1 MEKTQADA
9 IAQAVMEPHLRAQK
23 ATSDEIRAKRAAEEA
38 LLARRRRVAWFVLTG
53 SDIGAVIAY
62 FSGFRF
68 SLGIIWGGIA
78 GSAIGWLVTRRAA

>member
-9 IAQAVMEPHLRAQK
+9 AAQAILEPHLRAQE
-23 ATSDEIRAKRAAEEA
+23 ARSEEIRAKHAAEDA
-38 LLARRRRVAWFVLTG
+38 LIARKRRVAWFVLAG
-53 SDIGAVIAY
+53 SGIGAVIAH

-68 SLGIIWGGIA
+68 SLGIIWGGLA